1 MSNERADDDELRAN
15 AASAEPRSRPA
26 DLRSL
31 VAQGPLRS
39 PAIDEDTGSSRAS
52 EEATPAF
59 ESEPTVTWPR
69 SAITHV
75 APAPSPRRTPP
86 TPTLPAPSAAPA
98 VPPVVS
104 GRPRR
109 GVAAMAVATTAI
121 GFVLLYAVSRPVPT
135 EADPA
140 PASSDSRPMG
150 EHVARGQEETPLH
163 ERRPA
168 ALADRPLDIDDAET
182 DSFEPDEEDDGE
194 VLEIDEAELA
204 ALEASRRRAI
214 AAAMAAKRAQAE
226 AGRVAQEAAAALEAG
241 RRAEAIPLFESALDL
256 HPSLALAAAG
266 LSSAYFDEGEFTQ
279 AVSFGERAVS
289 IDGSNAEYHVALGD
303 AYFRVGRTVDARSH
317 WAIAD
322 ELGSTRA
329 SKRLAKLGS

>member
-1 MSNERADDDELRAN
+1 MSNERIDDDELRAN
-15 AASAEPRSRPA
+15 AASAEPRSRPT

-39 PAIDEDTGSSRAS
+39 PAIDQDSGPSRAS
-52 EEATPAF
+52 EEAVPAF

-69 SAITHV
+69 SAITAV
-75 APAPSPRRTPP
+75 APAPSPPC
-86 TPTLPAPSAAPA
+86 TPTLPARSAAPV
-98 VPPVVS
+98 VPPAVG
-104 GRPRR
+104 GRLRR

-121 GFVLLYAVSRPVPT
+121 GFVSLYVVSRPVPT
-135 EADPA
+135 EVDPA
-140 PASSDSRPMG
+140 LPSDSRPMG
-150 EHVARGQEETPLH
+150 EHVARAQEETPLQ
-163 ERRPA
+163 ERRPV
-168 ALADRPLDIDDAET
+168 ADRSLDIDDSET
-182 DSFEPDEEDDGE
+182 DSFEPDDEHDE

-214 AAAMAAKRAQAE
+214 AAAMAAKRTQAE
-226 AGRVAQEAAAALEAG
+226 AERVAQDAAAALEEG

-256 HPSLALAAAG
+256 HPSLASAAAG

-303 AYFRVGRTVDARSH
+303 AYFRVGRTIDARSH
-317 WAIAD
+317 WATAV

-329 SKRLAKLGS
+329 RKRLAKLGS